1 MLLHDMAAGYYD
13 AAALIQSKITELRA
27 QEQTPEVRLRISRL
41 KELKKEVR
49 RTGVLCEHYYERG
62 FYIGEFGK
70 VIDKGKR
77 ARRRPAKLSEEYR
90 RYERRSH
97 REAEEA
103 LDHGHPRGADAT
115 AATDIAN
122 ALLFWPIES

>member
-1 MLLHDMAAGYYD
+1 MLLRDMAAGYYD

-27 QEQTPEVRLRISRL
+27 QEQTPEVQLRISRL

-62 FYIGEFGK
+62 FYVGEFGE

-77 ARRRPAKLSEEYR
+77 TRRRPAKLAEEYR
-90 RYERRSH
+90 RYERRCY
-97 REAEEA
+97 REAEAA
-103 LDHGHPRGADAT
+103 LTRGDPRGIDAET
-115 AATDIAN
+115 AASLAA
-122 ALLFWPIES
+122 ALL

>member
-27 QEQTPEVRLRISRL
+27 QEQTPEVQLRISQL

-62 FYIGEFGK
+62 FYVGEVGK
-70 VIDKGKR
+70 VIDKGGR

-90 RYERRSH
+90 RYERRRH
-97 REAEEA
+97 REAEA
-103 LDHGHPRGADAT
+103 SFTRSNPRGIDAET
-115 AATDIAN
+115 AASLAA
-122 ALLFWPIES
+122 ALL